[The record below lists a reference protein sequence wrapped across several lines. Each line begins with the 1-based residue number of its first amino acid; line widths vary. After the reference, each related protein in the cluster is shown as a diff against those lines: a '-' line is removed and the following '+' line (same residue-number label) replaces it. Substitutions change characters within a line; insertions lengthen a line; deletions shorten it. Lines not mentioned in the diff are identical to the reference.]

1 MPKKDDS
8 NRSERLELARRL
20 HDGPAQ
26 QLISLG
32 YKLDEVIGDPD
43 LSNTNRRLIRQ
54 ARLDLIDLTNDLRDE
69 LYRLERLSIKDAV
82 AEVRELLVDL
92 DIEVSS
98 PLEKLDERTENVLA
112 QIILEL
118 ARNCAR
124 HSSASKFWIRQERVG
139 NSVIFKVGND
149 GAPGLAVKSYSL
161 GLRLVSE
168 QANLINA
175 SIELHSDRDSW
186 EYAIKL
192 DSSAI

>member
-1 MPKKDDS
+1 LPRKDDT
-8 NRSERLELARRL
+8 RSERLELARRL

-69 LYRLERLSIKDAV
+69 LYLLERLSIKDAV
-82 AEVRELLVDL
+82 EEVRELLVDL

-124 HSSASKFWIRQERVG
+124 HSSASKFWIRQERVS

-149 GAPGLAVKSYSL
+149 GATGLAVKSHSL

-168 QANLINA
+168 QANLIGA
-175 SIELHSDRDSW
+175 SIELNSDRHYW
-186 EYAIKL
+186 EYVIAL
-192 DSSAI
+192 DSSTI

>member
-1 MPKKDDS
+1 MPKRDDS

-69 LYRLERLSIKDAV
+69 LYLLERLSIKDAV
-82 AEVRELLVDL
+82 EEVRELLVDL

-118 ARNCAR
+118 A
-124 HSSASKFWIRQERVG
+124 
-139 NSVIFKVGND
+139 
-149 GAPGLAVKSYSL
+149 
-161 GLRLVSE
+161 
-168 QANLINA
+168 
-175 SIELHSDRDSW
+175 
-186 EYAIKL
+186 
-192 DSSAI
+192 

>member
-1 MPKKDDS
+1 LPKKDDS

-69 LYRLERLSIKDAV
+69 LYLLERLSIKDAV
-82 AEVRELLVDL
+82 AEVRELLEDL

-98 PLEKLDERTENVLA
+98 PLEKLDERTESVLA

-139 NSVIFKVGND
+139 NSVQGGERWRPRARSKVVF
-149 GAPGLAVKSYSL
+149 P
-161 GLRLVSE
+161 RT
-168 QANLINA
+168 
-175 SIELHSDRDSW
+175 
-186 EYAIKL
+186 
-192 DSSAI
+192 

>member
-1 MPKKDDS
+1 LPRKDDT
-8 NRSERLELARRL
+8 RSERLELARRL

-32 YKLDEVIGDPD
+32 YKLDEVIGAPD

-54 ARLDLIDLTNDLRDE
+54 ARLDLIALTNNLRDE
-69 LYRLERLSIKDAV
+69 LYLLERLSIEDAV
-82 AEVRELLVDL
+82 EEVRELLVDL

-98 PLEKLDERTENVLA
+98 PIAELDERTENVLA

-124 HSSASKFWIRQERVG
+124 HSSASKFWIKQERVG

-149 GAPGLAVKSYSL
+149 GATRLAVNSHSL

-168 QANLINA
+168 QANSIRA
-175 SIELHSDRDSW
+175 RIELNSDNNSW
-186 EYAIKL
+186 EYVIAL
-192 DSSAI
+192 DSSTI